1 MAEKTCCVA
10 SRLEIPTDKL
20 DDVRREQKLEIGAA
34 LEDGYRTFVSGFEEG
49 VGMLFYQLVN
59 ERRGEYPDI
68 FLEVILHPDH
78 CEGFNRADWQLISKS
93 NGIKFLSKELQMDYL
108 YTVTRYTVGVSERV
122 IAVYDGQAD
131 RVTLYAMNYAHS
143 LERDLRIIEI

>member
-1 MAEKTCCVA
+1 MEEKTCCVA

-20 DDVRREQKLEIGAA
+20 DDVRRELKLEIGAA

-93 NGIKFLSKELQMDYL
+93 NGIKFLSKELQQDYL
-108 YTVTRYTVGVSERV
+108 YTVTRYTVG
-122 IAVYDGQAD
+122 YLQ
-131 RVTLYAMNYAHS
+131 
-143 LERDLRIIEI
+143 